1 MTREDEERESDDGD
15 GSCEGGGFRIRD
27 MTRRVQ
33 MRTCEC
39 PSLDYES
46 DGLLEENLRRLHSC
60 RNTS

>member
-1 MTREDEERESDDGD
+1 MMMAMAAARVVDFS
-15 GSCEGGGFRIRD
+15 IVI

-46 DGLLEENLRRLHSC
+46 NDLLEEDLRRLHSC